1 MRYAA
6 YNRLE
11 YDRTKKLGEK
21 RMKKV
26 IIIDDNKIT
35 ADLLKEQLEYN
46 EISVVGK
53 GDDGSAGIQLCKLL
67 NPDVVLYAMQNLEFD
82 LQSTFENIKKENPGI
97 KIILITDSYINFKPD
112 VSEIFFK
119 KTSNISELVKM
130 INQAQN

>member
-6 YNRLE
+6 YNGSDD
-11 YDRTKKLGEK
+11 DRTKKLGE

-67 NPDVVLYAMQNLEFD
+67 SPDVVLYAMQNLEYD
-82 LQSTFENIKKENPGI
+82 LQSTVENIKKENPGI
-97 KIILITDSYINFKPD
+97 KIIIITDYDINFKLD
-112 VSEIFFK
+112 ISEICK
-119 KTSNISELVKM
+119 KPYNISELVKR

>member
-6 YNRLE
+6 FKGAENG
-11 YDRTKKLGEK
+11 RTTKLGEK
-21 RMKKV
+21 MKKV

-35 ADLLKEQLEYN
+35 GNLLKEQLEYN

-67 NPDVVLYAMQNLEFD
+67 NPGVILFVMQKPEAD
-82 LQSTFENIKKENPGI
+82 LQSTFENIKKDSPGI
-97 KIILITDSYINFKPD
+97 KIILITDYDINFKLD
-112 VSEIFFK
+112 ISEICK
-119 KTSNISELVKM
+119 KPYIISKLVKM

>member
-6 YNRLE
+6 YNGSDD
-11 YDRTKKLGEK
+11 DRTKKLGEK

-26 IIIDDNKIT
+26 IIIDDNKTT

-67 NPDVVLYAMQNLEFD
+67 NPDVVLFAIQKPEAD
-82 LQSTFENIKKENPGI
+82 LQSTFENIKKERPGI
-97 KIILITDSYINFKPD
+97 KIILITDYDINFKLD
-112 VSEIFFK
+112 IFEICK
-119 KTSNISELVKM
+119 KPYKISELVKM

>member
-6 YNRLE
+6 YNGPDDDSTE
-11 YDRTKKLGEK
+11 KLGEK
-21 RMKKV
+21 RMKKA
-26 IIIDDNKIT
+26 IIIDDNKTT

-67 NPDVVLYAMQNLEFD
+67 SPDVVLYAMQNLEYD
-82 LQSTFENIKKENPGI
+82 LQSTVETIKKENPDI
-97 KIILITDSYINFKPD
+97 KIIIITDYDINFKLEI
-112 VSEIFFK
+112 SEISK
-119 KTSNISELVKM
+119 KPYDISELVKM

>member
-6 YNRLE
+6 YNGLE
-11 YDRTKKLGEK
+11 YDRTKKLGE

-26 IIIDDNKIT
+26 IIIDDNKTT

-67 NPDVVLYAMQNLEFD
+67 SHDFVLYGMDLAFD
-82 LQSTFENIKKENPGI
+82 LEDTLEGIKKHSPTSKVILLKDYEVNVKANVFGICKNPY
-97 KIILITDSYINFKPD
+97 D
-112 VSEIFFK
+112 
-119 KTSNISELVKM
+119 ISELVKM

>member
-6 YNRLE
+6 YTGLDD
-11 YDRTKKLGEK
+11 DRTKKLGEK
-21 RMKKV
+21 MKKV

-46 EISVVGK
+46 EIDVVGK

-67 NPDVVLYAMQNLEFD
+67 NPDVILFAMQKLEAD
-82 LQSTFENIKKENPGI
+82 LQSTFENIKKERPSI
-97 KIILITDSYINFKPD
+97 KIIIMTDYYINFIPGLTEICKKPYD
-112 VSEIFFK
+112 
-119 KTSNISELVKM
+119 ISELVKM

>member
-6 YNRLE
+6 YNGPDD
-11 YDRTKKLGEK
+11 DRTKKLGE
-21 RMKKV
+21 RMKKA
-26 IIIDDNKIT
+26 IIIDDNKTT

-67 NPDVVLYAMQNLEFD
+67 NPDVVLYAMQKPEAD
-82 LQSTFENIKKENPGI
+82 LQSTFENIKKDSPGI
-97 KIILITDSYINFKPD
+97 KIILITDYDVNFELDIFEICKKPY
-112 VSEIFFK
+112 K
-119 KTSNISELVKM
+119 ISELVKM

>member
-6 YNRLE
+6 YNGSDD
-11 YDRTKKLGEK
+11 DRTKKLGEK

-26 IIIDDNKIT
+26 IIIDDNKTT

-67 NPDVVLYAMQNLEFD
+67 NPDVILFAMQKLEAD
-82 LQSTFENIKKENPGI
+82 LQSTLENIKKERPGI
-97 KIILITDSYINFKPD
+97 KIIIITDYYINFIPGLTEICKKPY
-112 VSEIFFK
+112 
-119 KTSNISELVKM
+119 NISELVKM
-130 INQAQN
+130 IN